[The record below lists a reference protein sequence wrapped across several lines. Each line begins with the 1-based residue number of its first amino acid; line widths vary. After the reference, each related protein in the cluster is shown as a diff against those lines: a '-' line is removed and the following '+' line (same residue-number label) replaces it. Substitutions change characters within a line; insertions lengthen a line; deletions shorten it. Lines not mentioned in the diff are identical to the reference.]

1 MTCNKKIEKKIRHP
15 TLAQMEKREKKRR
28 KTVTR
33 TNSNERR
40 LTNWHAD
47 WCLDDYKCCCKNAQA
62 KRHEIC
68 IIWSKGHYNDIETRT
83 TIRDAQKPRLTKLL
97 LPYNKKQKHN
107 KLNHST
113 NLNAIKHWESKFLK
127 LDNFETITSKKTIK
141 NICYWKHAKNT
152 FNCSQSYEV

>member
-1 MTCNKKIEKKIRHP
+1 MTCNKKIEQKNTASNISSN
-15 TLAQMEKREKKRR
+15 REERKKRR

-97 LPYNKKQKHN
+97 LPYNKKQKT
-107 KLNHST
+107 KQ
-113 NLNAIKHWESKFLK
+113 IKSLDKFECNQTLRIK
-127 LDNFETITSKKTIK
+127 IFKARQFWDN
-141 NICYWKHAKNT
+141 Y
-152 FNCSQSYEV
+152 